1 MMRPMP
7 TARASRDIVVVAFSA
22 FQILDVTGPTEVFS
36 QAARL
41 VATPSG
47 APAYRIAVVAKK
59 AGRVR
64 SSSGVELVV
73 EGFSAPPKRCD
84 TLVVAGGQGTRSA
97 VDDTRLVAWIDAAAG
112 RARRVASVC
121 TGAFLL
127 ARAGRLKG
135 RRATTHWESCERL
148 AKGFPDV
155 TVEPDR
161 IFVKDGNVYTSA
173 GVTAGID
180 LALALVAEDHGRP
193 LALRVA
199 RELVVFLQ
207 RPGGQSQFS
216 AQLATQVGDR
226 EPLSDVR
233 AWIEEHLAGDL
244 SVPALARRAG
254 MSPRN
259 FARRFGEEVGETPA
273 RYVQA
278 ARLDAAR
285 RRLEESRH
293 GLEKIAVDC
302 GLGSADAMRRAF
314 VAALSTTPSSY
325 RARFWTKGRQS

>member
-1 MMRPMP
+1 MS
-7 TARASRDIVVVAFSA
+7 ARQKSRDIVVVAFPA

-36 QAARL
+36 QAARI
-41 VATPSG
+41 VATSSS
-47 APAYRIAVVAKK
+47 APAYRIVVVAKR
-59 AGRVR
+59 AGPMR
-64 SSSGVELVV
+64 SSSGVEIVTKS
-73 EGFSAPPKRCD
+73 FSDAPKRCD
-84 TLVVAGGQGTRSA
+84 TLVVAGGLGTRRA
-97 VDDTRLVAWIDAAAG
+97 VFDTRLIDWIHGAAG

-127 ARAGRLKG
+127 AQSGRLTG

-148 AKGFPDV
+148 KRGFPDV

-180 LALALVAEDHGRP
+180 LALALVAEDYGRE
-193 LALRVA
+193 LALHVA

-216 AQLATQVGDR
+216 AQLATQAGDKDQ
-226 EPLSDVR
+226 LADVR
-233 AWIEEHLAGDL
+233 AWIENHLPDDL
-244 SVPALARRAG
+244 SVPVLARQAG

-259 FARRFGEEVGETPA
+259 FARRFSEEVGATPA

-293 GLEKIAVDC
+293 GLERIAADC
-302 GLGSADAMRRAF
+302 GLGSADSMRRAF
-314 VAALSTTPSSY
+314 VGALSTTPSDY
-325 RARFWTKGRQS
+325 RARFWTKGKPS

>member
-1 MMRPMP
+1 M
-7 TARASRDIVVVAFSA
+7 TAERKRRGREIVVVAFPA

-41 VATPSG
+41 VAASSTES
-47 APAYRIAVVAKK
+47 AYRVLVVAQKS
-59 AGRVR
+59 GRVR
-64 SSSGVELVV
+64 SSSGVELVAK
-73 EGFSAPPKRCD
+73 GFSRVPARFD
-84 TLVVAGGQGTRSA
+84 TLVVAGGAGTRRVVGDA
-97 VDDTRLVAWIDAAAG
+97 RLIEWIDGAAG

-127 ARAGRLKG
+127 AQAGRLRG
-135 RRATTHWESCERL
+135 RHATTHWDSCGRL
-148 AKGFPDV
+148 AARFPDV

-180 LALALVAEDHGRP
+180 LALALVAEDHGRS
-193 LALRVA
+193 LALQVA
-199 RELVVFLQ
+199 RQLVVFLQ

-216 AQLATQVGDR
+216 AQLATQTGDR
-226 EPLSDVR
+226 EQLADVR
-233 AWIEEHLAGDL
+233 AWIEEHLPDDL
-244 SVPALARRAG
+244 SVPVLARRAG
-254 MSPRN
+254 MSSRN
-259 FARRFGEEVGETPA
+259 FARRFAEEIGKTPA

-293 GLEKIAVDC
+293 GLEKIAADC
-302 GLGSADAMRRAF
+302 GLGSADSMRRAF

-325 RARFWTKGRQS
+325 RARFWTKGTPS

>member
-1 MMRPMP
+1 MSAVRK
-7 TARASRDIVVVAFSA
+7 TRDIVVVAFPA

-36 QAARL
+36 QAARIL
-41 VATPSG
+41 ASSSK
-47 APAYRIAVVAKK
+47 APPYRVAVVANR
-59 AGRVR
+59 AGPLR
-64 SSSGVELVV
+64 SSSGVELVAK
-73 EGFSAPPKRCD
+73 GFSDAPKRCD
-84 TLVVAGGQGTRSA
+84 TLVIAGGQGTRRA
-97 VDDTRLVAWIDAAAG
+97 VFDAGLIEWIEGAAG

-127 ARAGRLKG
+127 AQSGRLKG
-135 RRATTHWESCERL
+135 RRATTHWGSCERL
-148 AKGFPDV
+148 QRGFPDV

-180 LALALVAEDHGRP
+180 LALALVAEDHGRQ
-193 LALRVA
+193 LALEVA

-216 AQLATQVGDR
+216 VQLATQLGDKDQ
-226 EPLSDVR
+226 LADLR
-233 AWIEEHLAGDL
+233 AWIESHLPDNL
-244 SVPALARRAG
+244 SVPALARQAG

-259 FARRFGEEVGETPA
+259 FARRFSEQIGVTPA

-278 ARLDAAR
+278 ARIDAAR

-293 GLEKIAVDC
+293 GLERIAADC
-302 GLGSADAMRRAF
+302 GLGSADSMRRAF
-314 VAALSTTPSSY
+314 VGALSTTPSDY
-325 RARFWTKGRQS
+325 RARFWTKGKPS